1 MGSASPMRSAP
12 PPVLPFPAAPP
23 APMSS
28 PRAAPTGPPSSPGP
42 PLPRATRARMTTPPR
57 SSPMAASSAPV
68 RATDDSPHHMDT
80 ARPSVSAL
88 WRDLTVPTVGD
99 RRRSRPLPVLQRAA
113 TAPRDRRHRL
123 VTPPPPPT
131 PRRVGG
137 ALMPKTPPRRRCNPP
152 RTHDHPAAAPE
163 CHRPRAR
170 PSWTPHN
177 TPQHTHHTPT
187 PPNTPPPRISPPP
200 RNTPDKTSEQ
210 RR

>member
-1 MGSASPMRSAP
+1 
-12 PPVLPFPAAPP
+12 
-23 APMSS
+23 
-28 PRAAPTGPPSSPGP
+28 
-42 PLPRATRARMTTPPR
+42 RARMTTPPR

-99 RRRSRPLPVLQRAA
+99 RRRSRPLPVLQRAG

-123 VTPPPPPT
+123 VTPPPPT

-163 CHRPRAR
+163 CHRPRDR
-170 PSWTPHN
+170 PSWTPYSA
-177 TPQHTHHTPT
+177 PPLPPARDSRGAAAHTAPAAPCRPAQRPAAHTPHPAT
-187 PPNTPPPRISPPP
+187 PLHTATPISPPP
-200 RNTPDKTSEQ
+200 C
-210 RR
+210 